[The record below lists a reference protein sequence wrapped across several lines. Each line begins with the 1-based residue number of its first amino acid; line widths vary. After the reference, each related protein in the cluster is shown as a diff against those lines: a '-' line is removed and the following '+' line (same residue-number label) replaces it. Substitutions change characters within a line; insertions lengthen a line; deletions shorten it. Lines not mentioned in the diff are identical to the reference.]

1 MTETNVIKT
10 LGAADL
16 DTKQLT
22 IDLVAAIKEPRQA
35 LIDREKTKADVAIS
49 NTALLKS
56 ALSALKE
63 TAAELASVSKLNKLS
78 LSSSNTSVVG
88 LTSGTGATAAR
99 EGTYSMTVE
108 ALAQPQRSVS
118 VPGYATGT
126 SIVTTVENMTMAIE
140 LDGVTKSIAI
150 TKDVTTA
157 SGLVSAIN
165 QEKMGVTARIV
176 NTADGSAAP
185 FKIVLEGPSGADN
198 DFSIAFYDATDS
210 LVASPPVFSSATA
223 DGGQAAGDATFVM
236 NGLRIQRSSNTV
248 SDVIDGVTLN
258 LRQISATPTNLT
270 VAYDASALTTAVGNF
285 VESYNLL
292 TEFIV
297 RATGPAIKGDD
308 IAGSLRGD
316 SAVKSIRNSIR
327 NKLTA
332 ESSGASG
339 DISHWSSLGVSLDRN
354 GVLEFDSSKFI
365 TAFQNSPED
374 AIKALSNN
382 ASSPYYFSGSPSGL
396 AGDLAVAAHQYLSS
410 TGVVSRVIQSY
421 ESKLEIVE
429 TKQQKLDE
437 YIERV
442 SAQYERQFAALNAV
456 LAEFKATSERLKSS
470 LNFNNN
476 NN

>member
-22 IDLVAAIKEPRQA
+22 VDLVNAIKEPRQA
-35 LIDREKTKADVAIS
+35 LIDREKTKAEVAIS

-56 ALSALKE
+56 ALSALKD

-78 LSSSNTSVVG
+78 LTSSNTSVVG
-88 LTSGTGATAAR
+88 VTAGTGTTVAR
-99 EGTYSMTVE
+99 EGTYTMTVE
-108 ALAQPQRSVS
+108 AMAKPQRSVS
-118 VPGYATGT
+118 VPGYTAGT
-126 SIVTTVENMTMAIE
+126 SIVTSAENMTMAIE
-140 LDGVTKSIAI
+140 LGGVTKNIAI

-165 QEKMGVTARIV
+165 QEKMGVTARLV
-176 NTADGSAAP
+176 NTADGSASP
-185 FKIVLEGPSGADN
+185 FKIVLEGPSGAEN
-198 DFSIAFYDATDS
+198 DFSISFKDS
-210 LVASPPVFSSATA
+210 ANNPIASPPVFSTA
-223 DGGQAAGDATFVM
+223 SLNGGQASGDAVFVM

-248 SDVIDGVTLN
+248 TDVIDGITLN
-258 LRQISATPTNLT
+258 LRQVSATPTNLT

-297 RATGPAIKGDD
+297 RATGPNIKGDD

-327 NKLTA
+327 GKLTA
-332 ESSGASG
+332 ESSGAAG
-339 DISHWSSLGVSLDRN
+339 QISHWSSLGVSLDRN
-354 GVLEFDSSKFI
+354 GVLEFDSSKFVA
-365 TAFQNSPED
+365 AFQKAPED

-382 ASSPYYFSGSPSGL
+382 AAAPYYFSGSPSGL

-410 TGVVSRVIQSY
+410 TGVVSRVTQSY
-421 ESKLEIVE
+421 ESKLEMVE
-429 TKQQKLDE
+429 TKQLKLDE

-442 SAQYERQFAALNAV
+442 SAQYERQFAALNSV

-470 LNFNNN
+470 LNFNNDN
-476 NN
+476 

>member
-22 IDLVAAIKEPRQA
+22 VDLVNAIKEPRQA
-35 LIDREKTKADVAIS
+35 LIDREKTKAEVAIS

-56 ALSALKE
+56 ALSALKD

-88 LTSGTGATAAR
+88 LSAGTGAKAAR
-99 EGTYSMTVE
+99 EGTYTMTVE
-108 ALAQPQRSVS
+108 AMAQPQRSVS
-118 VPGYATGT
+118 VPGYSAGA
-126 SIVTTVENMTMAIE
+126 SVVTNAVNMTMDIA

-157 SGLVSAIN
+157 TGLVSAIN
-165 QEKMGVTARIV
+165 QEKMGVTARLV
-176 NTADGSAAP
+176 NTADGSATP
-185 FKIVLEGPSGADN
+185 FKIVLEGPSGAEN
-198 DFSIAFYDATDS
+198 DFSISFKDTARNTI
-210 LVASPPVFSSATA
+210 ASPPVFSSATIN
-223 DGGQAAGDATFVM
+223 GGQTSGDAIFVM
-236 NGLRIQRSSNTV
+236 NGLRIQRPSNNVT
-248 SDVIDGVTLN
+248 DVIDGITLN
-258 LRQISATPTNLT
+258 LRQVSATPTNLT

-297 RATGPAIKGDD
+297 RATGPNIKGDD

-316 SAVKSIRNSIR
+316 SAVKSIRNNIR
-327 NKLTA
+327 TKLTS
-332 ESSGASG
+332 ESTGAAG
-339 DISHWSSLGVSLDRN
+339 QISHWSSLGVSLDRN
-354 GVLEFDSSKFI
+354 GVLEFDSSKFVA
-365 TAFQNSPED
+365 AFQKAPED

-382 ASSPYYFSGSPSGL
+382 ADSPYYFSGSPSGL

-410 TGVVSRVIQSY
+410 TGVVSRVTQSY
-421 ESKLEIVE
+421 ESKLEMVE
-429 TKQQKLDE
+429 AKQLKLDE

-456 LAEFKATSERLKSS
+456 LAGFKDTQERLKSS
-470 LNFNNN
+470 LNFNNDN
-476 NN
+476 